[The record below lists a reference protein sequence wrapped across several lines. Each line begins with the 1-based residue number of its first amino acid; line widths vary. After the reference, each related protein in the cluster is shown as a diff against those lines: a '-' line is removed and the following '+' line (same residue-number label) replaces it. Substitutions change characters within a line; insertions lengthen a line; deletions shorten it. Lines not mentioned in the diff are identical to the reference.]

1 MGKRRASPTRT
12 SWGFTTYAGAYG
24 SNALSD
30 EHLHHIH
37 NLILLGQ
44 ILMLL
49 RARQPA
55 GASRATPVLVA
66 GSNIWKREA
75 SATKI
80 AGKGGEEEA
89 KGERETSFL
98 SLSLSLQ
105 EKSRLT
111 GCGGGGV
118 DAVSATFSAVSF
130 T

>member
-1 MGKRRASPTRT
+1 MGKRRASPTRVHHG
-12 SWGFTTYAGAYG
+12 GFTTYAGAYG

-89 KGERETSFL
+89 KGERERDFFPFFI
-98 SLSLSLQ
+98 SLSAR
-105 EKSRLT
+105 EVTAHWMRRRRR
-111 GCGGGGV
+111 
-118 DAVSATFSAVSF
+118 
-130 T
+130 

>member
-1 MGKRRASPTRT
+1 MDAVESKTT
-12 SWGFTTYAGAYG
+12 STMSGG
-24 SNALSD
+24 S
-30 EHLHHIH
+30 
-37 NLILLGQ
+37 G
-44 ILMLL
+44 
-49 RARQPA
+49 
-55 GASRATPVLVA
+55 ATPVLVA

-89 KGERETSFL
+89 KGERERDFFPFFI
-98 SLSLSLQ
+98 SLSLQ

-111 GCGGGGV
+111 GCGNGNGGGGV